1 MGIWASAN
9 IIAINITA
17 ITIINITKT
26 MIFNIIRKSDRA
38 AQLPRLLGGRTT
50 QVFAMHC
57 IRIFSNPKWINS
69 IFQFLKR
76 THLYVNC
83 FFFFSSLEVTLGV
96 DFGIFTLCLVYKRAL
111 KKCSIIVLVH
121 TRLMS
126 KVQSQKKAEM
136 LIQNQNCKFTHE
148 LSSRGR

>member
-1 MGIWASAN
+1 
-9 IIAINITA
+9 
-17 ITIINITKT
+17 
-26 MIFNIIRKSDRA
+26 MILNIIRKSDRA

-121 TRLMS
+121 TRSMS
-126 KVQSQKKAEM
+126 NSNVPTPPVRRVFVQVDIVKLANSAIPK
-136 LIQNQNCKFTHE
+136 L
-148 LSSRGR
+148 